1 MAKKTPSDALKEVTA
16 AMDRGFAKFITNTQS
31 KLSASAPRRTGRLAS
46 SWFVGSNSPNRK
58 VEPPRDAPGPV
69 TVEPYPGRIKM
80 DGTWYIS
87 SNLPYSEIA
96 ALDPGYIGQRGG
108 SGRGQWY
115 TSIVD
120 NMPADL
126 DRIMQRELRKGS

>member
-1 MAKKTPSDALKEVTA
+1 M
-16 AMDRGFAKFITNTQS
+16 
-31 KLSASAPRRTGRLAS
+31 AS
-46 SWFVGSNSPNRK
+46 SWFIGKGQPNRE
-58 VEPPRDAPGPV
+58 VEPVHESDYVEV
-69 TVEPYPGRIKM
+69 TKDYNASEIKM

-126 DRIMQRELRKGS
+126 DRIMQSELRKSS